1 MLVFN
6 HSSIIQANK
15 DIQKLKGKLDATTV
29 NFLSDNRK
37 TELVSTLSGEYTI
50 KEFENLKQRE
60 IIFNIVVINKN
71 LNQIITNLKKTIET
85 LEKAEKLL
93 TITEQAIKLIDKEN
107 QQVLTKKIEIIK
119 DIEIN
124 WNDDV
129 YDQEIPYRQ
138 VLDREILTLEVELWQ
153 IETRYGI
160 VCDDCYDPDFII
172 HLQSISS

>member
-6 HSSIIQANK
+6 QVSIARATK
-15 DIQKLKGKLDATTV
+15 DIQELEDELNITTV
-29 NFLSDNRK
+29 NFLSNNKK

-50 KEFENLKQRE
+50 KEFENLKKRE

-93 TITEQAIKLIDKEN
+93 TITKQAIKLIDKEN
-107 QQVLTKKIEIIK
+107 QQVLTKKIEMIK

-138 VLDREILTLEVELWQ
+138 ALDREILTLEVELWQ

-160 VCDDCYDPDFII
+160 ICNDCYDPDFIVQ
-172 HLQSISS
+172 LQSISS